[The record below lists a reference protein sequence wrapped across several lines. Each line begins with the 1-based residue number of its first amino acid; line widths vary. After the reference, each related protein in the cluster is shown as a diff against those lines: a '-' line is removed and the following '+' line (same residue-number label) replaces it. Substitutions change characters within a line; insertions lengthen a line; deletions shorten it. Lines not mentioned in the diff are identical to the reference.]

1 MATQQKTS
9 MAVLFADVSD
19 STRLYESLG
28 DTAAFGGVR
37 GVLGSLKDVSGA
49 FGGRVVKTIGDGLMC
64 VFPDADSAASAAA
77 EMQRAIAQ
85 RPPLARG
92 KKLTIRVGFHLGPVI
107 QDGDDVYGDC
117 VNVAARMAALAM
129 AGQAITTAGTV
140 AALSA
145 HLRETTRP
153 IDALPV
159 KGKSEGVDVHELMWQ
174 SSSERTVIPGRTPAA
189 AAPRSGALA
198 LRLVHRGERVSV
210 TSAATFGRDADNTF
224 VITDPMAS
232 RRHAKIERRADH
244 FVLVDQSSNGTYV
257 VIGGSEVRLRREEA
271 VLHSSGKIAFGHS
284 PNDLNA
290 ETVEFDCSGK

>member
-1 MATQQKTS
+1 VAQQKTS

-37 GVLGSLKDVSGA
+37 GVLGSLRDVSNA

-77 EMQRAIAQ
+77 EMQRSITQ
-85 RPPLARG
+85 RPPLAQG
-92 KKLTIRVGFHLGPVI
+92 KKLTIRVGFHVGPVI
-107 QDGDDVYGDC
+107 QDGDDVFGDC
-117 VNVAARMAALAM
+117 VNVAARMAALAL
-129 AGQAITTAGTV
+129 AGQAITTANTV

-159 KGKSEGVDVHELMWQ
+159 KGKTEGIEVHELMWQ
-174 SSSERTVIPGRTPAA
+174 SSSERTVIPGRTPAGTNQ
-189 AAPRSGALA
+189 RGGVLA
-198 LRLVHRGERVSV
+198 LRLTHRGQQTSV
-210 TSAATFGRDADNTF
+210 TISATFGRDADNTF
-224 VITDPMAS
+224 VIMDPMAS

-257 VIGGSEVRLRREEA
+257 TIGGSEIRLRREE
-271 VLHSSGKIAFGHS
+271 VFLHSTGRIAFGHS
-284 PNDLNA
+284 TGDPTA
-290 ETVEFDCSGK
+290 ETVEFDCNVT

>member
-37 GVLGSLKDVSGA
+37 GVLGLLRDVSGA

-77 EMQRAIAQ
+77 EMQRSIAQ
-85 RPPLARG
+85 RPPLERG
-92 KKLTIRVGFHLGPVI
+92 KKLAIRVGFHLGPVI
-107 QDGDDVYGDC
+107 QDGDDVFGDC
-117 VNVAARMAALAM
+117 VNVAARMAALAL

-140 AALSA
+140 AALSV

-159 KGKSEGVDVHELMWQ
+159 KGKSESVEVHELLWQ

-189 AAPRSGALA
+189 AAPRGGALA
-198 LRLVHRGERVSV
+198 LRLTHRGKQVSV

-232 RRHAKIERRADH
+232 RRHARIERRADH

-257 VIGGSEVRLRREEA
+257 TMGGPEVRLRREE
-271 VLHSSGKIAFGHS
+271 VILHSSGRIAFGHGTG
-284 PNDLNA
+284 DANA
-290 ETVEFDCSGK
+290 ETVEFDCNAK

>member
-1 MATQQKTS
+1 VAAQQKTS

-37 GVLGSLKDVSGA
+37 GVIGSLRDVSSA

-64 VFPDADSAASAAA
+64 VFPDADSAAGAAA

-85 RPPLARG
+85 RPPLERG

-107 QDGDDVYGDC
+107 QDGDDVFGDC
-117 VNVAARMAALAM
+117 VNVAARMAALAA

-145 HLRETTRP
+145 HIRETTRP

-159 KGKSEGVDVHELMWQ
+159 KGKAEGVEVHELMWQ
-174 SSSERTVIPGRTPAA
+174 STSERTVIPGRTPAGTI
-189 AAPRSGALA
+189 PRGGVLA
-198 LRLVHRGERVSV
+198 LRLTHRGQQTSV
-210 TSAATFGRDADNTF
+210 TISATFGRDADNTF
-224 VITDPMAS
+224 AIMDPMAS

-257 VIGGSEVRLRREEA
+257 TIGGSEIRLRRQEM
-271 VLHSSGKIAFGHS
+271 VLHSTGRIAFGHS
-284 PNDLNA
+284 TSDANA
-290 ETVEFDCSGK
+290 ETVEFDCNVK

>member
-1 MATQQKTS
+1 

-85 RPPLARG
+85 RPPLERG
-92 KKLTIRVGFHLGPVI
+92 KKLAIRVGFHLGPVI
-107 QDGDDVYGDC
+107 EDGDDVFGDC

-129 AGQAITTAGTV
+129 AGQAITTADTV

-159 KGKSEGVDVHELMWQ
+159 KGKSGGVEVHELMWQ
-174 SSSERTVIPGRTPAA
+174 SGSERTVIPGRASATAVQ
-189 AAPRSGALA
+189 RGGTLT
-198 LRLVHRGERVSV
+198 LRLIHRGEPSSV
-210 TSAATFGRDADNTF
+210 TISATFGRDADNSF

-244 FVLVDQSSNGTYV
+244 FVLMDQSSNGTYV
-257 VIGGSEVRLRREEA
+257 TIGGSEVRLRREEV
-271 VLHSSGKIAFGHS
+271 VLHSTGRIAFGHS
-284 PNDLNA
+284 TKDLNA
-290 ETVEFDCSGK
+290 ETVEFDCS

>member
-1 MATQQKTS
+1 MAQQKANL
-9 MAVLFADVSD
+9 AVLFADVSD

-37 GVLGSLKDVSGA
+37 GAIKLLKDVSSA

-77 EMQRAIAQ
+77 EMQRSIAQ
-85 RPPLARG
+85 RPPLERG
-92 KKLTIRVGFHLGPVI
+92 KKLTIRVGFHVGPVI
-107 QDGDDVYGDC
+107 QDGDDVFGDC

-140 AALSA
+140 AALST
-145 HLRETTRP
+145 HIRETTRP

-159 KGKSEGVDVHELMWQ
+159 KGKAEGVEVHELMWQ
-174 SSSERTVIPGRTPAA
+174 ASSERTVIPGRTPSA
-189 AAPRSGALA
+189 AAPRGGAQA
-198 LRLVHRGERVSV
+198 LWLTHRGERKAVASG
-210 TSAATFGRDADNTF
+210 ATFGRDAENTF

-232 RRHAKIERRADH
+232 RRHAKIERRSDH

-257 VIGGSEVRLRREEA
+257 TIGGSEVRLRREEV
-271 VLHSSGKIAFGHS
+271 VLHSSGRIAFGHS
-284 PNDLNA
+284 PGDPNA
-290 ETVEFDCSGK
+290 ETVEFDCNAK

>member
-1 MATQQKTS
+1 MTEQKTS

-37 GVLGSLKDVSGA
+37 GVLGSLRAVSNA

-64 VFPDADSAASAAA
+64 VFPDADSAAGAAV
-77 EMQRAIAQ
+77 EMQRSIAQ
-85 RPPLARG
+85 RPPLERG
-92 KKLTIRVGFHLGPVI
+92 KKLTIRVGFHVGPVI
-107 QDGDDVYGDC
+107 QDGDDVFGDC
-117 VNVAARMAALAM
+117 VNVAARMAALAL

-159 KGKSEGVDVHELMWQ
+159 KGKSENVEVHELLWQ

-189 AAPRSGALA
+189 AVGRAGAPA
-198 LRLVHRGERVSV
+198 LRLTHRGQQKSV
-210 TSAATFGRDADNTF
+210 TVSATFGREPDNSF

-244 FVLVDQSSNGTYV
+244 FVLMDQSSNGTYV
-257 VIGGSEVRLRREEA
+257 TIGGSEVRLRREEV
-271 VLHSSGKIAFGHS
+271 VLHSSGRIAFGHS
-284 PNDLNA
+284 TSDANA
-290 ETVEFDCSGK
+290 ETVEFDCSVE